1 MPVISKDNR
10 VVVQD
15 KFTELEIS
23 SAIVALEFFVKDYN
37 LSEATQKACK
47 KVIDKLNKAYK

>member
-1 MPVISKDNR
+1 MTILSKDNR

-23 SAIVALEFFVKDYN
+23 SAIVALEFFVKDYD